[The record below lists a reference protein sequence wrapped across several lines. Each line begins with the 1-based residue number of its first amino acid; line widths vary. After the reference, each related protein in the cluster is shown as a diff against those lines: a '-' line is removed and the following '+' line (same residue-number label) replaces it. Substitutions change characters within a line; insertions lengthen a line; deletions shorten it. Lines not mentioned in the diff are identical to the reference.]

1 MSAVLEFLKVVV
13 FGLVEGFTEWLPI
26 SSTGHLILVENIIN
40 LNASENFMNVFR
52 VMIQLGAIMAV
63 LVVYGLKDTL
73 SADWTVWAAT
83 IAGCGSV
90 MALHAWK
97 HNTILSVFAGTEVY
111 IALLYLL

>member
-1 MSAVLEFLKVVV
+1 MSPILSRLAMVL
-13 FGLVEGFTEWLPI
+13 P
-26 SSTGHLILVENIIN
+26 
-40 LNASENFMNVFR
+40 A
-52 VMIQLGAIMAV
+52 AIMAV

-97 HNTILSVFAGTEVY
+97 HNTILSVFAGTAVY

>member
-1 MSAVLEFLKVVV
+1 MNNSYALLAILLSAIVTYSLRALPFAIFRDGKMSPILSRLAMVL
-13 FGLVEGFTEWLPI
+13 P
-26 SSTGHLILVENIIN
+26 
-40 LNASENFMNVFR
+40 A
-52 VMIQLGAIMAV
+52 AIMAV

-83 IAGCGSV
+83 IADCGSV

-97 HNTILSVFAGTEVY
+97 HNTILSVFAGTAVY

>member
-1 MSAVLEFLKVVV
+1 MNNSYALLAILLSAIVTYSLRALPFAIFRDGNMSPILSRLAMVL
-13 FGLVEGFTEWLPI
+13 P
-26 SSTGHLILVENIIN
+26 
-40 LNASENFMNVFR
+40 A
-52 VMIQLGAIMAV
+52 AIMAV

-97 HNTILSVFAGTEVY
+97 HNTILSVFAGTAVY